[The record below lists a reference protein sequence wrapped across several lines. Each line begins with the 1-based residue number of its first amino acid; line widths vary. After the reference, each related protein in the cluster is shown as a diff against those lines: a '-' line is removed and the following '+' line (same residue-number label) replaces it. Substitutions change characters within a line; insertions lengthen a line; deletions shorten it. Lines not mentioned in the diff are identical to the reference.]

1 MKYLERRDRTL
12 WHFGLEVRRTSYGWS
27 LFRGEERLSPL
38 GRSRS
43 RDVASSAAAAP
54 RAPRSAGLRC
64 IRRSRGA
71 TGREATAGARGRGG
85 GRPRGRRHS
94 AREEAGAGD
103 AARRDDAP
111 STRRRRVEARATD
124 AEGRGV
130 RRRARRGVR
139 VRDPEG
145 TARERV
151 TRRRGIRASWCGC
164 PRLDAQCASRARRTA
179 DRDDPIAAGNH
190 APCGVS
196 ADCGSGLPG
205 DDTHRRGPSLS
216 H

>member
-43 RDVASSAAAAP
+43 CRRGVERGGCTPSSPKRWTTMHSTIP
-54 RAPRSAGLRC
+54 RC
-64 IRRSRGA
+64 D
-71 TGREATAGARGRGG
+71 GARSDCWSTRS
-85 GRPRGRRHS
+85 GRRASARTSPS

-151 TRRRGIRASWCGC
+151 TRRRGIWASWCGC

-205 DDTHRRGPSLS
+205 R
-216 H
+216 